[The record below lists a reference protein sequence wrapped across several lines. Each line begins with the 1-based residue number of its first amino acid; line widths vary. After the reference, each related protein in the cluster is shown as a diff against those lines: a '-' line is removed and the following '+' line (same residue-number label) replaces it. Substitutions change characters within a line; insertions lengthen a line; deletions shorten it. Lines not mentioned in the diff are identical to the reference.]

1 MTTPKTSAGIRT
13 VPMLK
18 DVRRALLQEKKRQMS
33 EGFNDTEIDG
43 YSDFIFTSR
52 VGYIHNPQ
60 TINRAIKRIIRD
72 HNKEEKE
79 LAKKEKREPL
89 EIRDFSV
96 HSLQHT
102 FCTRFCEKMT
112 YRL

>member
-1 MTTPKTSAGIRT
+1 
-13 VPMLK
+13 MLK

-96 HSLQHT
+96 HSLRHT